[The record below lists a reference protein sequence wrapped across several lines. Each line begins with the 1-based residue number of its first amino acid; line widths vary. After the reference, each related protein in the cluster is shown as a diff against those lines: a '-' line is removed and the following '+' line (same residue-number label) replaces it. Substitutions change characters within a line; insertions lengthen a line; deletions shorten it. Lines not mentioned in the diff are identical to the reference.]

1 MRFNFG
7 QMLIDGG
14 GEPTP
19 AKQSEKA
26 PTVTGS
32 FNPGRF
38 RQAEERSMQEYQSYR
53 SGERQ
58 STVVDE
64 KTKIAEAK
72 AAEAAQKAAEL
83 AAKRAAEDKELAQ
96 QRALAKKAQDDAKI
110 AVAEAQEA
118 LRRAREAQAKAQQD
132 EAIRRAQEEL
142 RRAEEEERRRRA
154 LSERDNTPSNTT
166 YSPTPDPIPLTP
178 STIVSQPT
186 NISPVTQTPPP
197 PPVKTAPIDTILFD
211 EEAVPIQIMSD
222 LIFENIGGQELI
234 NIARNDT
241 VNGQQI
247 IYQPIKNLTQIQ
259 QEYNPNNIVALQAT
273 SDKYFK
279 NFAIKF
285 ETKVPN
291 VGGGPDG
298 EHIYIDPTTGELIV
312 EAINMQEDEQIEVE
326 ITTGGTIYEAEL

>member
-1 MRFNFG
+1 
-7 QMLIDGG
+7 MLIDGG
-14 GEPTP
+14 DGPTP
-19 AKQSEKA
+19 VKQSAKTPA
-26 PTVTGS
+26 VSTS
-32 FNPGRF
+32 FDPGRF

-58 STVVDE
+58 TSVVDE
-64 KTKIAEAK
+64 KTKMAEAK
-72 AAEAAQKAAEL
+72 AAAAAQKAAEL
-83 AAKRAAEDKELAQ
+83 AAQRAAQDKELAE
-96 QRALAKKAQDDAKI
+96 QRALAKKAQDDARI
-110 AVAEAQEA
+110 AVAEAQDA

-132 EAIRRAQEEL
+132 EAARIAEEEL
-142 RRAEEEERRRRA
+142 RRAAEEERRRRA
-154 LSERDNTPSNTT
+154 LLETDNTPSNTT
-166 YSPTPDPIPLTP
+166 YLSAPDPIPLTP
-178 STIVSQPT
+178 STIVSQPS

-234 NIARNDT
+234 NVARNDT

-259 QEYNPNNIVALQAT
+259 QEYNPNNILAIQAT

-291 VGGGPDG
+291 IGGGPDG
-298 EHIYIDPTTGELIV
+298 EHVYIDLQTGALVV
-312 EAINMQEDEQIEVE
+312 EAVNIQEDEQIEVE

>member
-1 MRFNFG
+1 MRFSFD
-7 QMLIDGG
+7 MMIDGG
-14 GEPTP
+14 DGPAP

-26 PTVTGS
+26 PTVTSS
-32 FNPGRF
+32 FDPGRF
-38 RQAEERSMQEYQSYR
+38 RQAEERSMQEYRSYR

-58 STVVDE
+58 TSVVDE

-72 AAEAAQKAAEL
+72 ASAAAQKAAEL
-83 AAKRAAEDKELAQ
+83 AAKRAAEDKELAE
-96 QRALAKKAQDDAKI
+96 QRALAKKAQDDARI
-110 AVAEAQEA
+110 AVAEAQDA

-132 EAIRRAQEEL
+132 EAARIAEEEL
-142 RRAEEEERRRRA
+142 RRAAEEERRRRA
-154 LSERDNTPSNTT
+154 LAETDNTPSNTT
-166 YSPTPDPIPLTP
+166 YFSAPDPIPLTP

-241 VNGQQI
+241 VNGQAV
-247 IYQPIKNLTQIQ
+247 IYQPIKNLTSIQ
-259 QEYNPNNIVALQAT
+259 QEYNPNNILAIQAT

-298 EHIYIDPTTGELIV
+298 EHVYIDPKTGELIV
-312 EAINMQEDEQIEVE
+312 EAISMQEDEQIEVE

>member
-1 MRFNFG
+1 MRFNFD
-7 QMLIDGG
+7 MMIDGG
-14 GEPTP
+14 DEPTP
-19 AKQSEKA
+19 VKQSAKTPA
-26 PTVTGS
+26 TSS
-32 FNPGRF
+32 FDPGRF
-38 RQAEERSMQEYQSYR
+38 RQAEERSMQAYQSYR

-72 AAEAAQKAAEL
+72 AAAAAQKAAEL

-132 EAIRRAQEEL
+132 EAIRRAEEEI

-154 LSERDNTPSNTT
+154 LSEKDNNPSNTT
-166 YSPTPDPIPLTP
+166 YSPNPDPIPLTP

-259 QEYNPNNIVALQAT
+259 QEYNPNNVLALQAT

-291 VGGGPDG
+291 VGSGPDG
-298 EHIYIDPTTGELIV
+298 EHIYIDPKTGELIV
-312 EAINMQEDEQIEVE
+312 EAVNMQEDEQIEVE